1 MDSMRNM
8 AALAEDMTWERAYGA
23 GRRRVGARLRRIS
36 DKRWQ
41 IGQCAVAAGVAWFV
55 AHELFGH
62 QAPVFASVA
71 AVLSLGTSYVQ
82 RTRRVVEVAFGVAIG
97 VFLGDLLANWL
108 GQGAAQISLIVALS
122 MVAAMLAG
130 GGTLF
135 INQAAVQSIFVVGS
149 LATVDAGFV
158 RWSDALIG
166 GGVAL
171 VAASVVPGAPLRQ
184 PQRQAAVVVRKI
196 ATLLRATAEVIRE
209 ADAVYGMKV
218 LADARSTTPLIRELQ
233 AAAAEG
239 IAVVA
244 ISPFR
249 VRHRPHVRRM
259 NDLIE
264 PLDRAMRSTRVLVR
278 QVAVAAY
285 RGVPVPESYADL
297 ALALA
302 EATEDLAERVAA
314 HESLGEES
322 VEDGL
327 VQSVRPR
334 LLELA
339 ESSGRVERSDVL
351 NADAILLQLRSVLV
365 DLLQLTGM
373 GQFEATDALPP
384 VRRIGE

>member
-1 MDSMRNM
+1 M